1 MLLLIT
7 KENCMNCYKAK
18 MLLINEPFIEIDKA
32 FVSSSILE
40 LANDEYPIVFNL
52 LGNYDDLE
60 KHINNRN

>member
-7 KENCMNCYKAK
+7 KPNCLNCARARI
-18 MLLINEPFIEIDKA
+18 LLINDQFIEIDKA

-40 LANDEYPIVFNL
+40 LSNDEYPIVFNL

-60 KHINNRN
+60 KYINHRN

>member
-7 KENCMNCYKAK
+7 KDNCINSARAK
-18 MLLINEPFIEIDKA
+18 TLLINEPFIEIDKA

-40 LANDEYPIVFNL
+40 LANDQYPIVFNL

-60 KHINNRN
+60 KHINHRN

>member
-7 KENCMNCYKAK
+7 KNNCINSERART
-18 MLLINEPFIEIDKA
+18 LLINDQFIEIDKA

-40 LANDEYPIVFNL
+40 LSNDEYPIVFNL

-60 KHINNRN
+60 KYINHRN